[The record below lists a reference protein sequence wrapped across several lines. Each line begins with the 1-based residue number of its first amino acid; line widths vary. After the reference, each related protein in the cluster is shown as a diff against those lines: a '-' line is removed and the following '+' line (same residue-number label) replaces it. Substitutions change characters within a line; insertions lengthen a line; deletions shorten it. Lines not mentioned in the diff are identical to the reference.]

1 LSLHWRDLSIDVMKQ
16 SISTLK
22 LSFQLMGCIRLLPRT
37 AIETTKIYYGEEDAM
52 KILVQ
57 AMANVKKEAV
67 VCSDANSPAFS
78 MAMEPVKK
86 VYIAFMETGV
96 RIRQIVEIT
105 KDNLH
110 YCKEFMKYVELRHM
124 DNVKGSMAVS
134 ETEYVATAVLKG
146 SMPVTQTIYSNV
158 KAFLEQQRYFFENLW
173 DKAIPAEQRIKELE
187 EETPPQR
194 METVYGQE
202 NTIQAI
208 LKFISETMQE
218 FCIYADSSC
227 PSVVMS
233 VESVV
238 QAYSDFKNAR
248 NGKARWITEVNPSNI
263 QHIRKLAQFA
273 EVRHLDGIKGN
284 AVAVNENE
292 CLTTINLKMGDS
304 APYAITNTF
313 RDIVEQQKFTFETL
327 WAKAVPAEHRI
338 REIEQGVEP
347 QRIDVIYDAG
357 QTLAL
362 YQSLIMSAEKEIKI
376 MFPTANALI
385 RQDKAGILFLLQE
398 AAKKCQVKVLIPND
412 ELTRNFIPTNNTTSI
427 TTRVIEQQES
437 GKATILIVD
446 NKASLM
452 MELKDDRKK
461 TFHEAIGLSTYSS
474 SKAGVLSYV
483 SMFESLWKQT
493 QLYEELKSN
502 EKMQKEFINIAAH
515 ELRTPVQP
523 ILGMAELLELSFE
536 DGKEKT
542 EISKDD
548 IEIILR
554 NAKRLERL
562 SSDVLETARI
572 ESQSLRLNKERF
584 SLKEVIS
591 SSIRDAE
598 NQIDDQDITIWYN
611 PKDIIV
617 VYADRGRIAEV
628 ISNMLDNAIKFT
640 PKGNITI
647 SADVKNNNHRDE
659 AIVVIRDEGT
669 GIDGEIA
676 SRLFTKFATRSEKG
690 TGLGL
695 YISRSIVEAHG
706 GKIWATNNEEG
717 KGATFAFSL
726 PLNQD

>member
-1 LSLHWRDLSIDVMKQ
+1 MSLHWRNLSIDVMKQ

-22 LSFQLMGCIRLLPRT
+22 LWFQLMGCISLLPRT

-105 KDNLH
+105 QDNLH
-110 YCKEFMKYVELRHM
+110 YCKEFMEYVELRHM

-173 DKAIPAEQRIKELE
+173 GKAIPAEQRIKELE

-227 PSVVMS
+227 PSVAMS

-238 QAYSDFKNAR
+238 QAYTDFKNAR

-304 APYAITNTF
+304 APYAITNTV

-347 QRIDVIYDAG
+347 QRIDVVYDAG

-412 ELTRNFIPTNNTTSI
+412 ELTRNFIPTKNNTSI

-461 TFHEAIGLSTYSS
+461 TFHEAIGLSTYSN

-536 DGKEKT
+536 DGKVKT

-617 VYADRGRIAEV
+617 IYADRGRIAEV

-647 SADVKNNNHRDE
+647 SAEVKNNNHGDE
-659 AIVVIRDEGT
+659 AIVMIRDEGT

-706 GKIWATNNEEG
+706 GKIWAKNNEEG

-726 PLNQD
+726 PLNHD